1 VATQVLEEGV
11 DVPSCH
17 LVIRFDLP
25 ATARGF
31 IQSRGRARMP
41 NSDYVLLVRRH
52 VFQFC
57 CYFSFQVQVLLNGSS
72 SWNLNFLSTAFPIS
86 SVE

>member
-57 CYFSFQVQVLLNGSS
+57 CYFFVSSASFIELVHLHR
-72 SWNLNFLSTAFPIS
+72 I
-86 SVE
+86 